1 MQKINKFIAD
11 NALWIF
17 LGAAAYKFTFYII
30 NLVYTFISSVG
41 SGVRS
46 MFSGLLGAAWDLIV
60 LAVILEVSKKIASGY
75 PAEQKAPQQAPQPT
89 LGQAPAAPGTA
100 PMPAQQTVQPA
111 QPVQPVPQATAQP
124 AQPAQ
129 PVQQVEAQP
138 AQPAQPTQPAI
149 WTCPNC
155 GSQNTEGMAF
165 CAKCGTKR

>member
-30 NLVYTFISSVG
+30 DLVYAFISNVG
-41 SGVRS
+41 SGVRT
-46 MFSGLLGAAWDLIV
+46 MFSGLLGAAWDLIILV
-60 LAVILEVSKKIASGY
+60 VILEVSKKIASGY
-75 PAEQKAPQQAPQPT
+75 PAEQKAPQPV
-89 LGQAPAAPGTA
+89 PAAPGTA
-100 PMPAQQTVQPA
+100 PMPAQQ
-111 QPVQPVPQATAQP
+111 P

-129 PVQQVEAQP
+129 QAAAQPAP
-138 AQPAQPTQPAI
+138 AQPATAPAPAQPTPAPAQPEPAPAQPAI

>member
-30 NLVYTFISSVG
+30 NLVLAFISSVG
-41 SGVRS
+41 YGVRN
-46 MFSGLLGAAWDLIV
+46 MFSGLLGAAWDLII

-75 PAEQKAPQQAPQPT
+75 PAEQKAPQPV
-89 LGQAPAAPGTA
+89 PAAPNTA
-100 PMPAQQTVQPA
+100 PMPAQQPVQPVQAA
-111 QPVQPVPQATAQP
+111 QQPVPQAAAQP
-124 AQPAQ
+124 AQPAE
-129 PVQQVEAQP
+129 PTP
-138 AQPAQPTQPAI
+138 AQPAI